1 MNHPTWPTAHPTR
14 SLAAARHVPVSTQE
28 KATSAKG
35 RYGAVM
41 VSRPKSEMGVEGCRR
56 DQK

>member
-1 MNHPTWPTAHPTR
+1 
-14 SLAAARHVPVSTQE
+14 VSTQE

-41 VSRPKSEMGVEGCRR
+41 VSRPNSEMGVEGCRR